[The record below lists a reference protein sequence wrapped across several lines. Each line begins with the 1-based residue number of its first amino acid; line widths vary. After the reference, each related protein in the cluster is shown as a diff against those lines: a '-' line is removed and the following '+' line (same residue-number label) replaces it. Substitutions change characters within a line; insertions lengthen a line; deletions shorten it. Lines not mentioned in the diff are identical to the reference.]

1 MESNQT
7 TVNRIGQ
14 DFTFTGMI
22 RFVLPTMITQFF
34 LAVFKTVDDGLFVT
48 NYVGTNA
55 LSAINIIFPLG
66 MLMGGLAM
74 IFASGG
80 STVCAR
86 KMGEGRQEE
95 AQRSFTSIILMAMLS
110 GALIGGLS
118 LCFQKP
124 LLRLLGA
131 TDLLMDDCITYSTL
145 LWIWQPITIL
155 CPVFDF
161 FYSAAGKPGM
171 SIVSAVVN
179 GIVNIICDYIF
190 IVRLQLGV
198 QGAALATIIGDTCFS
213 AIGWVFYADKKH
225 EIHFAKLWP
234 HYGKLFREVFSVGM
248 AQFFNHVAMSATSLI
263 QNIVMLRLAGED
275 GLAAFSIVG
284 YLQYL
289 LGSSMGGFADGVSA
303 IFSYNYGARDKAR
316 IKRYFQYACKFLVGI
331 SVAVTA
337 LCILLARPLISIYVQ
352 EAEDPAIFAM
362 VLRGMHIS
370 PLCNLFSGFGM
381 FSARFFA
388 SMNNGRAAAVISF
401 MRNGIFSIVTL
412 IALPILLG
420 IDGVWLAAP
429 AGELLAFFFILGIY
443 WLNRDNY
450 GNSKSGRALLIDTL
464 D

>member
-1 MESNQT
+1 MNIQLS
-7 TVNRIGQ
+7 
-14 DFTFTGMI
+14 DHFTYRRLI
-22 RFVLPTMITQFF
+22 RFVIPSVAMMILTSIYG
-34 LAVFKTVDDGLFVT
+34 VVDGLFVS
-48 NYVGTNA
+48 NFVGKTPFAAVNLVIPFTMILGAFGFMLGTGGTA
-55 LSAINIIFPLG
+55 LVAKTL
-66 MLMGGLAM
+66 
-74 IFASGG
+74 
-80 STVCAR
+80 
-86 KMGEGRQEE
+86 GEGRQEE

-450 GNSKSGRALLIDTL
+450 GYGKSGRALLIDTL

>member
-1 MESNQT
+1 
-7 TVNRIGQ
+7 
-14 DFTFTGMI
+14 
-22 RFVLPTMITQFF
+22 
-34 LAVFKTVDDGLFVT
+34 
-48 NYVGTNA
+48 
-55 LSAINIIFPLG
+55 
-66 MLMGGLAM
+66 
-74 IFASGG
+74 
-80 STVCAR
+80 
-86 KMGEGRQEE
+86 
-95 AQRSFTSIILMAMLS
+95 
-110 GALIGGLS
+110 
-118 LCFQKP
+118 
-124 LLRLLGA
+124 
-131 TDLLMDDCITYSTL
+131 
-145 LWIWQPITIL
+145 
-155 CPVFDF
+155 
-161 FYSAAGKPGM
+161 M
-171 SIVSAVVN
+171 SIVSAVIN

-352 EAEDPAIFAM
+352 ETEDPAIFAM

-450 GNSKSGRALLIDTL
+450 GYSKSGRALLIDTL

>member
-1 MESNQT
+1 METNQT

-14 DFTFTGMI
+14 DFTFSRMI
-22 RFVLPTMITQFF
+22 RFILPTMITQFF
-34 LAVFKTVDDGLFVT
+34 LSVFKTVDDGLFVT

-66 MLMGGLAM
+66 MLMGGLSM

-95 AQRSFTSIILMAMLS
+95 AQRSFTSIILMAILS
-110 GALIGGLS
+110 GVLIGGLS

-131 TDLLMDDCITYSTL
+131 TELLMEDCITYSTL
-145 LWIWQPITIL
+145 LWIWQPITML

-179 GIVNIICDYIF
+179 GVVNIICDYIF
-190 IVRLQLGV
+190 IVRMQLGI
-198 QGAALATIIGDTCFS
+198 QGAALATIIGDTVF
-213 AIGWVFYADKKH
+213 ALIGVIFYFGKKH
-225 EIHFAKLWP
+225 ELHFTKPWP
-234 HYGKLFREVFSVGM
+234 HYGKLFGEVFSVGM
-248 AQFFNHVAMSATSLI
+248 AQFFNHVAMSASSFISTLVI
-263 QNIVMLRLAGED
+263 LKLAGED
-275 GLAAFSIVG
+275 GLAAYSIVG

-303 IFSYNYGARDKAR
+303 IFSYNYGARDKER
-316 IKRYFQYACKFLVGI
+316 IHRYFGYTRRFLIGI

-337 LCILLARPLISIYVQ
+337 LCILLARQLISIYVQ
-352 EAEDPAIFAM
+352 EAEDPAMFAM

-370 PLCNLFSGFGM
+370 PLCNLFAGFGM

-388 SMNNGRAAAVISF
+388 SMNNGKVAALISF
-401 MRNGIFSIVTL
+401 MRNGVFSMATMIL
-412 IALPILLG
+412 LPMLLG

-429 AGELLAFFFILGIY
+429 AGELLGFLFILGIY
-443 WLNRDNY
+443 WVNRDNY
-450 GNSKSGRALLIDTL
+450 GYSKSGRALLIDAL